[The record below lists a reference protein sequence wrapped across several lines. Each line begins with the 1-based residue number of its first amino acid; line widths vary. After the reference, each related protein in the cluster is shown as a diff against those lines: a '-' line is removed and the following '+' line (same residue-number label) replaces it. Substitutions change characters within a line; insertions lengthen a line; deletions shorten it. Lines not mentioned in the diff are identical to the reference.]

1 MKVLLIGVALLAIVF
16 AVLASKRGKGADGK
30 TEAPKAKAPLTKNE
44 QPMYFRLLEA
54 FPDAVVLAQVSFS
67 ALITARAK
75 AVRNRFDRKVA
86 DFVLCTRAFEVIAVI
101 ELDDRSHK
109 GKEVADKARDS
120 LLTEAGYRVLRYTKT
135 PDIEQIR
142 RDIGQTPILRPPLK
156 GATVGPSDAF

>member
-1 MKVLLIGVALLAIVF
+1 MKLLVVVVLLVMAFAIF
-16 AVLASKRGKGADGK
+16 SGKGKRGTGGK
-30 TEAPKAKAPLTKNE
+30 TETPRAKALLTKNE
-44 QPMYFRLLEA
+44 QPMYFRLLGA

-67 ALITARAK
+67 ALITARTK

-101 ELDDRSHK
+101 ELDDSSHK
-109 GKEVADKARDS
+109 GKEAADRARDS
-120 LLTEAGYRVLRYTKT
+120 LLTEAGYRVLRYTRT

-142 RDIGQTPILRPPLK
+142 SDIGKTPILRAPLK